1 MYVKVKNASVD
12 AFPYSIGQLRKDNPH
27 VSFPSDITDELLA
40 EFDVFPV
47 LTTEKPDHNKATHRV
62 VEEAPLKDADGNW
75 RQSWGVVPLSGAELA
90 SNAVEARAVA
100 KAERQVAVDTIVVT
114 TTTGKAFDGDETSQT
129 RMARAIVALQA
140 TGTPSISWIL
150 ANNTVTEAT
159 IAELSEALA
168 LAGAE
173 QARLWVAV

>member
-1 MYVKVKNASVD
+1 MYVKVKDASVD

-40 EFDVFPV
+40 GFDVFPV
-47 LTTEKPDHNKATHRV
+47 LATEKPDHNEATHKV
-62 VEEAPLKDADGNW
+62 VEEAPLKDVEGNW
-75 RQSWGVVPLSGAELA
+75 QQSWAVVPLSAGELA

-100 KAERQVAVDTIVVT
+100 KAERQAAVDAIVVT
-114 TTTGKAFDGDETSQT
+114 TATGKTFDGDETSQT

-140 TGTPSISWIL
+140 AGAPSISWIL
-150 ANNTVTEAT
+150 ADNTVTEAT
-159 IAELSEALA
+159 LAELSEALA